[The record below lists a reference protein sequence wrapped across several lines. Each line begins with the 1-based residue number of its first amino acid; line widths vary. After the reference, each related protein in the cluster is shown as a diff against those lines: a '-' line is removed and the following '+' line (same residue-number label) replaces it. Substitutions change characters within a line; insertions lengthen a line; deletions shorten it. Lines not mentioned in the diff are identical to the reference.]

1 MIQEHWKQT
10 YSNYKELGWCSDF
23 KSFQHIPN
31 TCDAIYLGEFDGFYV
46 MATNAAKIPTYF
58 PVFKTAGYTF
68 MAPKVDVRVCV
79 FDPEAGLDYT
89 LEDAYESGLVTED
102 MVRRVYERWVQLGG
116 FETERETE

>member
-1 MIQEHWKQT
+1 MKKLICLLLCILLVSATVWGCAEKNEEVDPNAQEKKMIQEHWKQT
-10 YSNYKELGWCSDF
+10 YSNYKELGWFSDF

-68 MAPKVDVRVCV
+68 MP
-79 FDPEAGLDYT
+79 PML
-89 LEDAYESGLVTED
+89 
-102 MVRRVYERWVQLGG
+102 M
-116 FETERETE
+116 